1 MTSKTS
7 KLLLFILIMVVVIGG
22 GLYVYFLHFQ
32 PLQQKMN
39 ELEAA
44 ITKEKQELAMIDETG
59 QSSTKKE
66 VINTSELQQKIPVE
80 PLTDQIVLSLE
91 EAEVASGTL
100 ITSLT
105 FQEEEEDEQQS
116 LETEDYLG
124 TETEKETENTG
135 KSEVNLPNGVKQIRA
150 EMTVTSPSYKELETF
165 VKEIEQLPRM
175 AKVESLQ
182 FAGTQEAREL
192 VVEPENLSFQ
202 IVVSFYYYPEL
213 KELVQQ
219 LPNYEAPPASDKE
232 NPLYEPK
239 IEIPPKKTETEKGNI
254 VKKDKI
260 TYEVFT
266 YKVQPGDTLF
276 RISMRYYNS
285 RAGEALIKKW
295 NNMTI
300 LMAGTTI
307 EIPVPVDGEK

>member
-7 KLLLFILIMVVVIGG
+7 KLLLFILMMVVVIGG

-32 PLQQKMN
+32 PLQQKVN
-39 ELEAA
+39 ELEGA

-59 QSSTKKE
+59 QSSAKKE
-66 VINTSELQQKIPVE
+66 IVNTSELQQKIPVQ
-80 PLTDQIVLSLE
+80 PLTDQIVLSFE

-105 FQEEEEDEQQS
+105 FQEGEEDEQQS
-116 LETEDYLG
+116 SETEDALG
-124 TETEKETENTG
+124 IEKETENTAEG
-135 KSEVNLPNGVKQIRA
+135 AENLPGGVKQIQA
-150 EMTVTSPSYKELETF
+150 EMTVISPSYKELETF

-202 IVVSFYYYPEL
+202 VVVSFYYYPEL
-213 KELVQQ
+213 EELVQQ

-239 IEIPPKKTETEKGNI
+239 VEIPPKTEMEKGT
-254 VKKDKI
+254 VVEKDNI

-285 RAGEALIKKW
+285 REGEALIKKW

-300 LMAGTTI
+300 LMAGTNI
-307 EIPVPVDGEK
+307 EVPVPVDGEN

>member
-1 MTSKTS
+1 M
-7 KLLLFILIMVVVIGG
+7 MVVVIGG

-32 PLQQKMN
+32 PLQQKVN

-59 QSSTKKE
+59 QSSAKKE
-66 VINTSELQQKIPVE
+66 IVNTSELQQKIPVQ

-105 FQEEEEDEQQS
+105 FQEGEGIEEQS

-124 TETEKETENTG
+124 IETETETETETG
-135 KSEVNLPNGVKQIRA
+135 KTDESAENLPGGVKQIQA
-150 EMTVTSPSYKELETF
+150 EMTVASPSYKELQTF

-202 IVVSFYYYPEL
+202 VVVSFYYYPEL
-213 KELVQQ
+213 EELVQQ

-239 IEIPPKKTETEKGNI
+239 IEIPPKTETEKGNI
-254 VKKDKI
+254 VEKDNI
-260 TYEVFT
+260 AYEVFT

-307 EIPVPVDGEK
+307 EVPVPVDGEN

>member
-7 KLLLFILIMVVVIGG
+7 KLLLFALIMIVVIGG
-22 GLYVYFLHFQ
+22 GLYVYFFHFQ
-32 PLQQKMN
+32 PLQQKVN

-44 ITKEKQELAMIDETG
+44 ITKEKQELAMIDGTG

-66 VINTSELQQKIPVE
+66 VVNTSELQQKIPVQ

-105 FQEEEEDEQQS
+105 FQEEEKDEQQS
-116 LETEDYLG
+116 SETEDYLG
-124 TETEKETENTG
+124 IGTETESTD
-135 KSEVNLPNGVKQIRA
+135 KSEVNLPNGVKQIQA
-150 EMTVTSPSYKELETF
+150 EMTVASPSYKELETF
-165 VKEIEQLPRM
+165 VKEIEELPRM
-175 AKVESLQ
+175 AKVERLQ

-202 IVVSFYYYPEL
+202 VVVSFYYYPEL
-213 KELVQQ
+213 EELVQQ

-239 IEIPPKKTETEKGNI
+239 VDIPPKNETEKGNI
-254 VKKDKI
+254 VEKDNI

-307 EIPVPVDGEK
+307 EVPVPVDGEN

>member
-7 KLLLFILIMVVVIGG
+7 KLLLFILTMVVVIGG
-22 GLYVYFLHFQ
+22 ALYVYFLHFQ
-32 PLQQKMN
+32 PLQQKVN

-59 QSSTKKE
+59 QSSAKKE
-66 VINTSELQQKIPVE
+66 IVNTSELQQKIPVQ

-105 FQEEEEDEQQS
+105 FQEGEESEQQS
-116 LETEDYLG
+116 QDDLG
-124 TETEKETENTG
+124 IQTETENTDE
-135 KSEVNLPNGVKQIRA
+135 SAENLPGGVKQIQA
-150 EMTVTSPSYKELETF
+150 EMTVASPSYKELETF

-192 VVEPENLSFQ
+192 VVKPENLSFQ
-202 IVVSFYYYPEL
+202 VIVSFYYYPEL
-213 KELVQQ
+213 EELVQQ

-239 IEIPPKKTETEKGNI
+239 IEIPPKTETEKGNI
-254 VKKDKI
+254 VEKDNI

-266 YKVQPGDTLF
+266 YKVQRGDTLF

-307 EIPVPVDGEK
+307 EIPVPVDGEN

>member
-1 MTSKTS
+1 
-7 KLLLFILIMVVVIGG
+7 MVVVIGG
-22 GLYVYFLHFQ
+22 ALYVYFLHFQ
-32 PLQQKMN
+32 PLQQKVN

-59 QSSTKKE
+59 QSSAKKE
-66 VINTSELQQKIPVE
+66 IVNTSELQQKIPVQ

-105 FQEEEEDEQQS
+105 FQEGEESEQQS
-116 LETEDYLG
+116 QDDLG
-124 TETEKETENTG
+124 IQTETENTDE
-135 KSEVNLPNGVKQIRA
+135 SAENLPGGVKQIQA
-150 EMTVTSPSYKELETF
+150 EMTVASPSYKELETF

-192 VVEPENLSFQ
+192 VVKPENLSFQ
-202 IVVSFYYYPEL
+202 VIVSFYYYPEL
-213 KELVQQ
+213 EELVQQ

-239 IEIPPKKTETEKGNI
+239 IEIPPKTETEKGNI
-254 VKKDKI
+254 VEKDNI

-266 YKVQPGDTLF
+266 YKVQRGDTLF

-307 EIPVPVDGEK
+307 EIPVPVDGEN

>member
-1 MTSKTS
+1 
-7 KLLLFILIMVVVIGG
+7 MVVVIGG

>member
-1 MTSKTS
+1 MTSKTP
-7 KLLLFILIMVVVIGG
+7 KLLLFILMMVVVIGG
-22 GLYVYFLHFQ
+22 GLYVYFLDFQ
-32 PLQQKMN
+32 PLQQKVN

-59 QSSTKKE
+59 QSSAKKE
-66 VINTSELQQKIPVE
+66 IVNTSELQQKIPVQ

-105 FQEEEEDEQQS
+105 FQEGEGSEQQS
-116 LETEDYLG
+116 EDDLG
-124 TETEKETENTG
+124 IETETEKTDE
-135 KSEVNLPNGVKQIRA
+135 SAVNLPGGVKQIQA
-150 EMTVTSPSYKELETF
+150 EMTVISPSYKELETF

-202 IVVSFYYYPEL
+202 VVVSFYYYPEL
-213 KELVQQ
+213 EELVQQ

-239 IEIPPKKTETEKGNI
+239 VEIPPKNEMEKGNI
-254 VKKDKI
+254 VEKDNI

-300 LMAGTTI
+300 LMAETTI
-307 EIPVPVDGEK
+307 EIPVPVDGEN